1 MLQALR
7 RSSRWLAI
15 LGLAALLVLSV
26 LMIADIAGRELFGRP
41 ISGFSDATDLII
53 IVAAAA
59 CFPAS
64 LANRQHIAVRF
75 AGMVHWRLREGL
87 DLLGHL
93 LMLLVFAV
101 IAWQLGRYTL
111 DVFSSGQTTWLL
123 RVPVWPIW
131 TAATVLF
138 VVCVPVQ
145 MAQVADCLRR
155 FLSPL
160 PLEDAAGDRDPA
172 ATKV

>member
-1 MLQALR
+1 VLQAVR
-7 RSSRWLAI
+7 RASRWLAI

-26 LMIADIAGRELFGRP
+26 LMIADISGRELFGRP

-75 AGMVHWRLREGL
+75 AGMLHWRLREGL

-93 LMLLVFAV
+93 FMLLVFVV
-101 IAWQLGRYTL
+101 IAWQLGLYTL

-123 RVPVWPIW
+123 RVPVWPVW
-131 TAATVLF
+131 GTATVLLA
-138 VVCVPVQ
+138 VCVPVQ
-145 MAQVADCLRR
+145 LAQVVAILRR
-155 FLSPL
+155 FLSPQ
-160 PLEDAAGDRDPA
+160 PLDDAAADSSPPA
-172 ATKV
+172 VEA

>member
-1 MLQALR
+1 MLEAVR
-7 RSSRWLAI
+7 RASRWLAI

-53 IVAAAA
+53 VVAAAA

-75 AGMVHWRLREGL
+75 AGMAHWRLREAL

-93 LMLLVFAV
+93 LVLLTFAV
-101 IAWQLGRYTL
+101 IAWQLGLYTL

-123 RVPVWPIW
+123 RLPVWPVWAI
-131 TAATVLF
+131 ATVLF
-138 VVCVPVQ
+138 IVCVPVQ
-145 MAQVADCLRR
+145 LAQLAEYLRR

-160 PLEDAAGDRDPA
+160 PLKDAADDRDPQ
-172 ATKV
+172 